1 MGSITDSSCL
11 ISGRIKAKERDM
23 EILGKEE

>member
-11 ISGRIKAKERDM
+11 ISGRIKANERDM

>member
-1 MGSITDSSCL
+1 MGRITDSTCL

>member
-11 ISGRIKAKERDM
+11 ISGRIKSKERDM